1 MNLLKNTITR
11 VMVALA
17 AITLVVGCSD
27 SNEEGGVEMPDLQL
41 QLSVE
46 NITATTAKI
55 KVSHSQD
62 SDLTWYGFV
71 SDRVGES
78 VTTLAEEEVA
88 SGAYHNKLH
97 RSKQYVEV
105 LEELQ
110 PSTDYTYIAFGL
122 TDEGKIY
129 GEIVAAEFKTLSGNN
144 NNDEPEEI
152 NGMRRNNAWTV
163 RYIGAGTV
171 EGKDYDHVVTVGSVD
186 KNPYTVTI
194 VYAEYYDP
202 ADLRGLA
209 DLMLEDMHAYLD
221 EYNAY
226 YGTSYTIAHMLSKG
240 DDVYKFDL
248 DPGLYRAVAMGYIE
262 QGEVSGLYA
271 VSDEFEVEMPVATK
285 EFNEWLGKWSIEG
298 MNKAKCNITLSA
310 GTPNKSIYMTGWEG
324 YEDLEVEV
332 EYDKQLNSIFF
343 YSQLV
348 AEDYY
353 ISEKYPSVD
362 IYFLAGE
369 DDGNFYSIDEGL
381 YYISIGGI
389 LDDGARMIVRY
400 GVNTPEY
407 PRFSQMFFMA
417 YVAEESKY
425 YGLSAEADV
434 PSFLATMTPI
444 ESAAAQRMVTSYSRK
459 EFKRPVLVPTTR
471 KVSTKHLK

>member
-1 MNLLKNTITR
+1 
-11 VMVALA
+11 
-17 AITLVVGCSD
+17 
-27 SNEEGGVEMPDLQL
+27 
-41 QLSVE
+41 
-46 NITATTAKI
+46 
-55 KVSHSQD
+55 
-62 SDLTWYGFV
+62 
-71 SDRVGES
+71 
-78 VTTLAEEEVA
+78 
-88 SGAYHNKLH
+88 
-97 RSKQYVEV
+97 
-105 LEELQ
+105 
-110 PSTDYTYIAFGL
+110 
-122 TDEGKIY
+122 
-129 GEIVAAEFKTLSGNN
+129 
-144 NNDEPEEI
+144 
-152 NGMRRNNAWTV
+152 
-163 RYIGAGTV
+163 
-171 EGKDYDHVVTVGSVD
+171 
-186 KNPYTVTI
+186 
-194 VYAEYYDP
+194 
-202 ADLRGLA
+202 
-209 DLMLEDMHAYLD
+209 
-221 EYNAY
+221 
-226 YGTSYTIAHMLSKG
+226 
-240 DDVYKFDL
+240 
-248 DPGLYRAVAMGYIE
+248 
-262 QGEVSGLYA
+262 
-271 VSDEFEVEMPVATK
+271 
-285 EFNEWLGKWSIEG
+285 
-298 MNKAKCNITLSA
+298 
-310 GTPNKSIYMTGWEG
+310 MTGWEG